1 MHVLAVPIIISVAG
15 ILNSGEGGEGGEGG
29 KNDDGEFNV
38 ITVVL

>member
-15 ILNSGEGGEGGEGG
+15 ILNSGEGGEGG